1 MEDDARCDRIS
12 EVHRF
17 VNISR
22 SRDDLKIHFF
32 RLNCIQ
38 DAENKKALMTAKRIE
53 GAQQIMDQIKRNE
66 EARILE
72 EERKNA
78 EQGKSRLLK

>member
-1 MEDDARCDRIS
+1 MMLVVIE
-12 EVHRF
+12 F
-17 VNISR
+17 
-22 SRDDLKIHFF
+22 LKFTGLTKTFRVLETIWQFFF

-78 EQGKSRLLK
+78 EQGKSRLVK